1 MPVPMTTAD
10 ELYAECLLPALRLS
24 ETVAAFPVAEPGDP
38 AWRLA
43 AFDALESMADEASR
57 AAAGAMRHMGIAV
70 AGEGREAVYTAF
82 ALSSAEWEGWH
93 PHPMAALL
101 VSTARELERAAA
113 SALEGGAVSVGH
125 VADDLFAGAVATL
138 EACGRKAV
146 RTERGFE
153 VT

>member
-10 ELYAECLLPALRLS
+10 ELCAECLLPALKLS
-24 ETVAAFPVAEPGDP
+24 EGIAAFTVAEPGDP

-43 AFDALESMADEASR
+43 AFDALESMADEAAG

-70 AGEGREAVYTAF
+70 AGEGKDAVYTAF

-93 PHPMAALL
+93 PHPLAALL

-113 SALEGGAVSVGH
+113 SALEGGPVSLGH
-125 VADDLFAGAVATL
+125 VADDLFAGAAATL
-138 EACGRKAV
+138 EAYGRKAV
-146 RTERGFE
+146 RTDVGFE